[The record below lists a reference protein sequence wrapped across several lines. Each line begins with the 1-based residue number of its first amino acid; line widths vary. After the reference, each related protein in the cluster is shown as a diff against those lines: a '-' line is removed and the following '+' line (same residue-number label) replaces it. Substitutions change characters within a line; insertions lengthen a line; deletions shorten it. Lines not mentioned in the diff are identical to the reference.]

1 MTNKPISEP
10 LSSQK
15 HQANDVSENYQ
26 QLSDFSI
33 DGVLVF
39 DNNQQLCYYNK
50 AAVNFIGLPKEKLIA
65 NPNLKDLRG
74 LSNIFEEINSLIFQ
88 LKKKNNLTS
97 VVREQNLLLGVRC
110 FTINNTMFGG
120 KCYEVII
127 YDATE
132 ILEAQKE
139 ASKAEKVNAL
149 THFTNGVAHEIN
161 NPLAGISNALY
172 LLKSGKLSSEKQ
184 IATLDKIGENIN
196 RITTIVDNL
205 RLYARHESAS
215 ESYINVSDAVLEVLD
230 RTRNT
235 SSSAVAEVEFTPSE
249 NKVEIFGPLNEFRQ
263 LMYNIVINAF
273 QAMPNGGK
281 LKATVSTVI
290 DSGKRL
296 AKITISDTGCGI
308 AQEEIDYVF
317 NPFYTRKRIWNS
329 LGLGLSVAYRIAQ
342 CMHGDI
348 DIKSE
353 HNVGTTVTV
362 IIPAA

>member
-172 LLKSGKLSSEKQ
+172 LLKSGKLSPEKQ
-184 IATLDKIGENIN
+184 ASIIDKISENIN
-196 RITTIVDNL
+196 RISSIIDSL
-205 RLYARHESAS
+205 RIYSHQEVAS
-215 ESYINVSDAVLEVLD
+215 ENYIDVSEIVSEVLEK
-230 RTRNT
+230 TRSM
-235 SSSAVAEVEFTPSE
+235 SSSAVAEVEFTPSDS
-249 NKVEIFGPLNEFRQ
+249 KVEIFGALNEFRQ
-263 LMYNIVINAF
+263 LMYNIVLNAF
-273 QAMPNGGK
+273 QAMPEGGK
-281 LKATVSTVI
+281 LRASVFTEI
-290 DSGKRL
+290 EAGKRL
-296 AKITISDTGCGI
+296 AKIVISDTGCGI

>member
-230 RTRNT
+230 RTRST

>member
-172 LLKSGKLSSEKQ
+172 LLKSGKLSPEKQ
-184 IATLDKIGENIN
+184 ASTIDKISKNIN
-196 RITTIVDNL
+196 RISSIIDNL
-205 RLYARHESAS
+205 RVYSHQESAS
-215 ESYINVSDAVLEVLD
+215 EGYIDVSAIVSEVLK
-230 RTRNT
+230 RTRDM
-235 SSSAVAEVEFTPSE
+235 SSSAVADVEFTPSE
-249 NKVEIFGPLNEFRQ
+249 NKVEIFGALNEFRQ
-263 LMYNIVINAF
+263 LMYNIVLNAF
-273 QAMPNGGK
+273 QAMPEGGK
-281 LKATVSTVI
+281 LRASVFTEI
-290 DSGKRL
+290 EAGKRL
-296 AKITISDTGCGI
+296 AKIVISDTGCGI

-342 CMHGDI
+342 YMHGDI

-362 IIPAA
+362 TIPAA

>member
-1 MTNKPISEP
+1 MPYIPNNESSIPQKP
-10 LSSQK
+10 L
-15 HQANDVSENYQ
+15 NDEASGINQ

-33 DGVLVF
+33 DGVIVF
-39 DNNQQLCYYNK
+39 NEEQRLCYYNK
-50 AAVNFIGLPKEKLIA
+50 AAVKFLNTTNEKLNA
-65 NPNLKDLRG
+65 CPNLKDLRKFHR
-74 LSNIFEEINSLIFQ
+74 IFEEISKLIFQ
-88 LKKKNNLTS
+88 LKKTKNATS
-97 VVREQNLLLGVRC
+97 VIKDQSSFFGIRC
-110 FTINNTMFGG
+110 FEINSSMFGG
-120 KCYEVII
+120 KCYEAII

-132 ILEAQKE
+132 LLEEQKE
-139 ASKAEKVNAL
+139 ASKAEKINAL
-149 THFTNGVAHEIN
+149 THFTNGIAHEIN

-230 RTRNT
+230 RTRST

>member
-1 MTNKPISEP
+1 MTNNLISEP
-10 LSSQK
+10 VSSQR
-15 HQANDVSENYQ
+15 HLSGDTSGNYQ

-39 DNNQQLCYYNK
+39 DKDQQLCYYNK
-50 AAVNFIGLPKEKLIA
+50 AAINFIGLPKEKLIA

-120 KCYEVII
+120 KCYEAII

-132 ILEAQKE
+132 LLEAQKE
-139 ASKAEKVNAL
+139 ASKAEKINAL
-149 THFTNGVAHEIN
+149 TQFTNGVAHEIN

-172 LLKSGKLSSEKQ
+172 LLKSGKLSLEKQ
-184 IATLDKIGENIN
+184 ASTLEKISENIN
-196 RITTIVDNL
+196 RISTIINNL
-205 RLYARHESAS
+205 RIYSHQETAS
-215 ESYINVSDAVLEVLD
+215 EDYINVSEIVAEVLE
-230 RTRNT
+230 RTRSMN
-235 SSSAVAEVEFTPSE
+235 SSAVADVEFIPSE
-249 NKVEIFGPLNEFRQ
+249 SKVEIFGALNEFRQ
-263 LMYNIVINAF
+263 LMYNIVLNAF
-273 QAMPNGGK
+273 QAMPKGGK
-281 LKATVSTVI
+281 LKATVSTAI

-342 CMHGDI
+342 YMHGDI

-353 HNVGTTVTV
+353 HNAGTTVTV
-362 IIPAA
+362 TIPAA